1 MFRPSRLPSPAT
13 LIAVVALIIALGGTS
28 YAAISLPKNSVGT
41 KQIRKGG
48 GDQVQ
53 DPSQR
58 DHVIEG
64 EEPVA
69 SGQGLQGRPAARRA

>member
-41 KQIRKGG
+41 KQIRKGAVTKSKIG
-48 GDQVQ
+48 
-53 DPSQR
+53 
-58 DHVIEG
+58 
-64 EEPVA
+64 A
-69 SGQGLQGRPAARRA
+69 SRV